1 MQDLDVH
8 LCNCSV
14 NEHEVTTPVVAVAA
28 QRSAQELPQVEKSSL
43 TSSGVSG
50 GEEMVI
56 TGSNFFPESKVIFLE
71 KGPGKCVFVCVCL
84 HRRLYLILQTKK
96 KRNMPSTCVKTSSF
110 PFFSNVRGVNR

>member
-71 KGPGKCVFVCVCL
+71 KGPGKCVFVCVSPQAP
-84 HRRLYLILQTKK
+84 IPDPADKK
-96 KRNMPSTCVKTSSF
+96 KNEKKETCLVHVLKRHPSLFFPTSE
-110 PFFSNVRGVNR
+110 V